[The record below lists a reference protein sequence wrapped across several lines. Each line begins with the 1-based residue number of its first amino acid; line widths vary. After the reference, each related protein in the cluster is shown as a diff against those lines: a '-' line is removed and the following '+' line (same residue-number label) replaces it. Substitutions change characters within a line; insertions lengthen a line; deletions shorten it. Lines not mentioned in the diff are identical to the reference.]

1 MKKNNIEIKEEFN
14 DIEVFT
20 KCKFDGVLDLNRTHV
35 QINNSFNYDIINWLN
50 QEHRTRPLKEFKNKE
65 RVRMR
70 FTYNANQILERNT
83 LFSEFKENDAFS
95 ATNILDRIRPQ
106 HKLYRKFELIEDKI
120 AV

>member
-1 MKKNNIEIKEEFN
+1 
-14 DIEVFT
+14 
-20 KCKFDGVLDLNRTHV
+20 
-35 QINNSFNYDIINWLN
+35 
-50 QEHRTRPLKEFKNKE
+50 
-65 RVRMR
+65 MR